1 VEAYQKVAALN
12 SRHFGALNNL
22 AWIYAQ
28 QEKNL
33 NQAFVMVKKAME
45 LQPKNGLVLDTLGY
59 ILYRQGKLDDAEG
72 RLKEAL
78 HVLPRHA
85 SILYHLGLIAHA
97 QGRTDEAMT
106 AIQRALL
113 LNPDFDDAHEARL
126 LLKQLSG

>member
-1 VEAYQKVAALN
+1 
-12 SRHFGALNNL
+12 
-22 AWIYAQ
+22 
-28 QEKNL
+28 
-33 NQAFVMVKKAME
+33 MVTKAME

-59 ILYRQGKLDDAEG
+59 ILYRQGKLDEAAA

-78 HVLPRHA
+78 HVLPRQA

-126 LLKQLSG
+126 LLKKLSG